1 MSALSERSESKDMIS
16 RRQLLKYAL
25 AAGAASWTSPLS
37 RVLGAGTNPR
47 IDASL
52 AATLAGFCAAA
63 YVQLD
68 APAQFAAPAGYTLV
82 ATFTGQDQQK
92 VTAPYGFIAESASAV
107 VIAFRGTQTTTE
119 WITDADVSFT
129 RFPFAP
135 SAGYTH
141 AGFTGIY
148 STMRDR
154 ILPALRRV
162 SSGRRL
168 YVTGHSLG
176 AALATLHAL
185 DAAVNLRFASWVMY
199 NFASPRVG
207 DRQFAGRYNEAVKTS
222 IRFVNTADIV
232 PKLPPT
238 ATGYTHVNDPWTF
251 TTDTRSRAGN
261 HSLKTYTA
269 AVVKA
274 R

>member
-1 MSALSERSESKDMIS
+1 MIS
-16 RRQLLKYAL
+16 RRALLAYAL
-25 AAGAASWTSPLS
+25 AAGAASVTFPLS
-37 RVLGAGTNPR
+37 RILAAVPANPR
-47 IDASL
+47 IDVGWAN
-52 AATLAGFCAAA
+52 TLVDFCAAA

-68 APAQFAAPAGYTLV
+68 DPARFTVPAGYTLA

-92 VTAPYGFIAESASAV
+92 VTAPFGFIAESASAV

-119 WITDADVSFT
+119 WITDADVGFT
-129 RFPFAP
+129 RFPFTP

-148 STMRDR
+148 ASARGQ
-154 ILPALRRV
+154 ILPVLRRL
-162 SSGRRL
+162 SAGKRL

-185 DAAVNLRFASWVMY
+185 DAAVNLRFASLLMY

-207 DRQFAGRYNEAVKTS
+207 DRQFAARYNEAVKSS

-232 PKLPPT
+232 PQLPPT
-238 ATGYTHVNDPWTF
+238 ATGYTHVNTPWTF
-251 TTDTRSRAGN
+251 TTDTGSRAGN
-261 HSLKTYTA
+261 HALTTYTA
-269 AVVKA
+269 AVRKA